1 MNIHETLFS
10 IGLLII
16 GAKLLEGIF
25 KRFGLNSII
34 AYAVAGVVLGP
45 ITGLIETGAET
56 DIILGIGI
64 FVFFFL
70 IGLEELDI
78 KGFLSA
84 IRGRLFIAATLSV
97 IISMLVSLAV
107 TTDYFID
114 LELNL
119 NFTQALGLASVLSL
133 SSLGLVAKVLI
144 DEGNL
149 KEPVGVQ
156 IFTAVII
163 AELIALFVFGFAISE
178 HFYGGGHGHT
188 LDPINVVTILGSIL
202 GFAIIIWFA
211 STLILPRVIVLL
223 HRVLQ
228 VPQLSFGLL
237 LGGLFLVVYGAEEVG
252 LHGSI
257 GALLFGAAL
266 SVLPFQVR
274 HDIMPGMKG
283 VAEGFFIPL
292 FFASAGLQFSLAFT
306 ELPILTIILLIF
318 VPFIGKF
325 VATFIGAYAA
335 RLDAPFATASGLM
348 AKGVAE
354 IALLI
359 LLHQTGV
366 IDESI
371 FSLLVLVMLAYIL
384 ITPVG
389 ITAAVKRIKP
399 AETSANLGDIPPSLY
414 RFALE
419 GIKVKDVLD
428 RSRTHPNTS
437 LTVKTFTEQW
447 LLPEQHDYVV
457 VDEGQQLVGIVSISM
472 LRYLPRSEW
481 DTTTLTQ
488 TLRHNT
494 PTATTEDYVE
504 DALQTMIDN
513 SITVLPVTDAETNQF
528 IGSIASHEVLEMVV
542 TEAQG
547 REI

>member
-34 AYAVAGVVLGP
+34 AYAVAGVILGP
-45 ITGLIETGAET
+45 ITGLIETGTET

-78 KGFLSA
+78 KGFLTA

-178 HFYGGGHGHT
+178 HFYGGGRGHT
-188 LDPINVVTILGSIL
+188 LDPINVLTIL
-202 GFAIIIWFA
+202 GFAVIIWFA
-211 STLILPRVIVLL
+211 STLILPRIIVLL

-237 LGGLFLVVYGAEEVG
+237 LGGLFLVVFGAEEVG

-359 LLHQTGV
+359 LLHQAGV
-366 IDESI
+366 INESI

-389 ITAAVKRIKP
+389 ITAAIKRISP
-399 AETSANLGDIPPSLY
+399 AKTSANPRDIPPSLY

-419 GIKVKDVLD
+419 GIKVKDILD

-437 LTVKTFTEQW
+437 ITVKTFTEQW

-457 VDEGQQLVGIVSISM
+457 VDQGQLVGIVSISM

-494 PTATTEDYVE
+494 PTTTTEDYVE

-513 SITVLPVTDAETNQF
+513 SITVLPVTDAETTQF

-547 REI
+547 HEI

>member
-45 ITGLIETGAET
+45 ITGLIETGTET

-78 KGFLSA
+78 KGFISA

-178 HFYGGGHGHT
+178 HFYGEGHT
-188 LDPINVVTILGSIL
+188 LDPINVLTILGSII

-211 STLILPRVIVLL
+211 STLILPRIIVLL

-237 LGGLFLVVYGAEEVG
+237 LGGLFIVVFGAEEVG

-335 RLDAPFATASGLM
+335 RLEAPFATASGLM

-366 IDESI
+366 INESI

-389 ITAAVKRIKP
+389 ITAAIQRIKP
-399 AETSANLGDIPPSLY
+399 AQTSANPEDIPPSLY

-457 VDEGQQLVGIVSISM
+457 VDQGQLVGIVSISM

-513 SITVLPVTDAETNQF
+513 SITVLPVTEAETDQF

-547 REI
+547 HEI